1 MEKQCRFY
9 AAVRVNNIAV
19 LKGFIEYFF
28 KTPPINGHNNIHFL
42 FYFAIMDITVS
53 IWSFR
58 MNFTLLDDTDVSQAY
73 AAYLRELR
81 KQAKL
86 SRAALAER
94 SCVPAATIKKFELT
108 GQISFRQLL
117 LLWQT
122 LDSLE
127 RLYKLTQPNID
138 RNAAP
143 SSIEEVLKD
152 EF

>member
-1 MEKQCRFY
+1 MD
-9 AAVRVNNIAV
+9 IAV
-19 LKGFIEYFF
+19 
-28 KTPPINGHNNIHFL
+28 
-42 FYFAIMDITVS
+42 S
-53 IWSFR
+53 IRSLR

-122 LDSLE
+122 LDSLD
-127 RLYKLTQPNID
+127 RFYQLTQPSKERAAIPTSID
-138 RNAAP
+138 
-143 SSIEEVLKD
+143 EVLKD

>member
-1 MEKQCRFY
+1 MLLLGLKHSCFERLY
-9 AAVRVNNIAV
+9 RVI
-19 LKGFIEYFF
+19 FF
-28 KTPPINGHNNIHFL
+28 KTSSDCGYNNVHFL
-42 FYFAIMDITVS
+42 FYFAIMGITVS
-53 IWSFR
+53 IWSLR

-122 LDSLE
+122 LDSLD
-127 RLYKLTQPNID
+127 RLYQLTQPSKERAAIPTSID
-138 RNAAP
+138 
-143 SSIEEVLKD
+143 EVLKD

>member
-1 MEKQCRFY
+1 MLLLELKHSSFEGLY
-9 AAVRVNNIAV
+9 RVIFST
-19 LKGFIEYFF
+19 LHLIMGY
-28 KTPPINGHNNIHFL
+28 NNIHFL
-42 FYFAIMDITVS
+42 FYFVIMDITVS
-53 IWSFR
+53 IWSLR
-58 MNFTLLDDTDVSQAY
+58 MKFTLLDDTDVSQAY

-122 LDSLE
+122 LDSLD
-127 RLYKLTQPNID
+127 RLYELTQPSKERAAIPTSID
-138 RNAAP
+138 
-143 SSIEEVLKD
+143 EVLKD

>member
-1 MEKQCRFY
+1 
-9 AAVRVNNIAV
+9 
-19 LKGFIEYFF
+19 
-28 KTPPINGHNNIHFL
+28 
-42 FYFAIMDITVS
+42 
-53 IWSFR
+53 

-127 RLYKLTQPNID
+127 RLYQLTQPSKE
-138 RNAAP
+138 RVTMP
-143 SSIEEVLKD
+143 SSIDEVVRPEIPRHFLASQNTAAQSQRATD
-152 EF
+152 DHWSYVGAWDCRTSRCNETSPVSHHLWFCTLFV

>member
-1 MEKQCRFY
+1 MLLLGSKNSSFEGLYRVIFSTIY
-9 AAVRVNNIAV
+9 AIMGIIVPT
-19 LKGFIEYFF
+19 F
-28 KTPPINGHNNIHFL
+28 P
-42 FYFAIMDITVS
+42 FYFAIMDITIS
-53 IWSFR
+53 IWSLR

-73 AAYLRELR
+73 ATYLRELR

-122 LDSLE
+122 LDSLD
-127 RLYKLTQPNID
+127 RLYQLTQPNKERTTMPTSID
-138 RNAAP
+138 
-143 SSIEEVLKD
+143 EVLKD

>member
-1 MEKQCRFY
+1 MHTAHRN
-9 AAVRVNNIAV
+9 RVLSN
-19 LKGFIEYFF
+19 FF
-28 KTPPINGHNNIHFL
+28 KTLFDNGYNSIQFL
-42 FYFAIMDITVS
+42 FFFAIMDITVS
-53 IWSFR
+53 TQSLR

-127 RLYKLTQPNID
+127 RLYQLTQPSKERAAIPTSID
-138 RNAAP
+138 
-143 SSIEEVLKD
+143 EVLKD

>member
-1 MEKQCRFY
+1 MALSRNRY
-9 AAVRVNNIAV
+9 NN
-19 LKGFIEYFF
+19 
-28 KTPPINGHNNIHFL
+28 THFL

-53 IWSFR
+53 IWSLR

-122 LDSLE
+122 LESLD
-127 RLYKLTQPNID
+127 RLYQLTQPNKERAAMPTSID
-138 RNAAP
+138 
-143 SSIEEVLKD
+143 EVLKD

>member
-1 MEKQCRFY
+1 
-9 AAVRVNNIAV
+9 
-19 LKGFIEYFF
+19 
-28 KTPPINGHNNIHFL
+28 
-42 FYFAIMDITVS
+42 MDITVS

-81 KQAKL
+81 QRAKL
-86 SRAALAER
+86 SRTALAER

-122 LDSLE
+122 LDSLD
-127 RLYKLTQPNID
+127 RLYQLTQPSKEHTAMPTSID
-138 RNAAP
+138 
-143 SSIEEVLKD
+143 EVLKD
-152 EF
+152 EC

>member
-1 MEKQCRFY
+1 MRF
-9 AAVRVNNIAV
+9 
-19 LKGFIEYFF
+19 
-28 KTPPINGHNNIHFL
+28 
-42 FYFAIMDITVS
+42 S
-53 IWSFR
+53 
-58 MNFTLLDDTDVSQAY
+58 LLDDTDVSQAY
-73 AAYLRELR
+73 ADYLRGLR

-122 LDSLE
+122 LDSLD
-127 RLYKLTQPNID
+127 RLYQLTQSSSNSGTVPT
-138 RNAAP
+138 
-143 SSIEEVLKD
+143 SIEEVLKD

>member
-1 MEKQCRFY
+1 MYGYNGVHFWF
-9 AAVRVNNIAV
+9 
-19 LKGFIEYFF
+19 FI
-28 KTPPINGHNNIHFL
+28 
-42 FYFAIMDITVS
+42 AIMDIIVS
-53 IWSFR
+53 IWSLR

-81 KQAKL
+81 QRAKL
-86 SRAALAER
+86 SRSALAER

-122 LDSLE
+122 LDSLD
-127 RLYKLTQPNID
+127 RLYQLTQPSKKRTAMPASID
-138 RNAAP
+138 
-143 SSIEEVLKD
+143 EVLKD